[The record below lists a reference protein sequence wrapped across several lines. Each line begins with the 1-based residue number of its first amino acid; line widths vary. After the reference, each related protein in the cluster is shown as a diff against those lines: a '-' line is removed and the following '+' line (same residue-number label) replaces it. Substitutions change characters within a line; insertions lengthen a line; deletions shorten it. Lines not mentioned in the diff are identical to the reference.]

1 MPLLVT
7 ITIRTSDKSQINIL
21 CLPKEPEEDV
31 SFEDL
36 EERAKSGD
44 TKAQT
49 KVGVHLLFAN
59 SNTL

>member
-49 KVGVHLLFAN
+49 KVSVHLLFAN

>member
-1 MPLLVT
+1 MPLLFP
-7 ITIRTSDKSQINIL
+7 IIIKTSDKFQMNIL

-49 KVGVHLLFAN
+49 KVSVRLLFAN
-59 SNTL
+59 SNIM